1 MGATLAQATHE
12 HHDRLTHHI
21 DTMPA
26 TGDMIGVEKLPELRA
41 RVDELDTFLE
51 DLLIP
56 HMESAEAAL
65 YPELERMYQ
74 NRHSML
80 PMRREHAEIRQLV
93 ASLGGIRRRM
103 DEGHLNTGEAV
114 ALRRIIFR
122 LYALMKVHLAEE
134 ELCLRALEQ
143 GQSEQHIEELVA
155 AMNHAGVAT
164 L

>member
-1 MGATLAQATHE
+1 MSATLAHATHE

-26 TGDMIGVEKLPELRA
+26 IGDMVGAGSLAELKE

-56 HMESAEAAL
+56 HMESAEATF
-65 YPELERMYQ
+65 YPELERKFQ

-80 PMRREHAEIRQLV
+80 PMRREHEEIRQLV
-93 ASLGGIRRRM
+93 AALGDTRQHVDAGR
-103 DEGHLNTGEAV
+103 LSTGEAV

-134 ELCLRALEQ
+134 ELYLRALEQ
-143 GQSEQHIEELVA
+143 SESEEQIEKLVA
-155 AMNHAGVAT
+155 AMEHAGIASF
-164 L
+164 